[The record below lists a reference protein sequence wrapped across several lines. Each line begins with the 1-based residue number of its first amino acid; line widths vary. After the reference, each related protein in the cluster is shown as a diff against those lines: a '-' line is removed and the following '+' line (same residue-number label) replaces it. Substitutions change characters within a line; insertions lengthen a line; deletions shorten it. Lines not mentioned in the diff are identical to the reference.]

1 VVALCTARWE
11 EAFMAEEL
19 RNIHRQVLP
28 NGLTIISEEMKH
40 IRSVSIGIWIK
51 TGSRDEE
58 AKSNGISHFIEH
70 MVFKGTR
77 NRSAEAIARQVDSIG
92 GNLDAFT
99 AKECVCFNVK
109 VLDEHLPIA
118 FDVLSDLVLN
128 PVFAA
133 EDIVRERRV
142 ILEEIKMDEDNPDY
156 LVHEI
161 FTQNFWKDHPLGKPI
176 LGTKETVKGFEQPLV
191 LDLYQKRFTAGNF
204 TIAAAGNLNHKEFV
218 ELVAKHFDR
227 MKPATNGFHGAPPK
241 IVPRITLRNKKSLE
255 QVQICVGVP
264 SHPIAHEKRFASYV
278 LNTLL
283 GGGMSSRLFQ
293 NIRERQ
299 GLAYAIY
306 SDLNPYRDTGC
317 LSVYAGT
324 SRESAAKVVQSIVSE
339 FKKLKSEPV
348 PQEEVQRSKDQL
360 KGSLMLSLE
369 SSTARMS
376 NLARQ
381 DMYFDRFYGM
391 DEVIEKIEAVTAEDL
406 QAMANDFFQTES
418 IAVTVLGNLDKLKI
432 SRDQL
437 SC

>member
-1 VVALCTARWE
+1 
-11 EAFMAEEL
+11 
-19 RNIHRQVLP
+19 
-28 NGLTIISEEMKH
+28 
-40 IRSVSIGIWIK
+40 
-51 TGSRDEE
+51 
-58 AKSNGISHFIEH
+58 
-70 MVFKGTR
+70 
-77 NRSAEAIARQVDSIG
+77 
-92 GNLDAFT
+92 
-99 AKECVCFNVK
+99 
-109 VLDEHLPIA
+109 
-118 FDVLSDLVLN
+118 
-128 PVFAA
+128 
-133 EDIVRERRV
+133 
-142 ILEEIKMDEDNPDY
+142 
-156 LVHEI
+156 
-161 FTQNFWKDHPLGKPI
+161 
-176 LGTKETVKGFEQPLV
+176 
-191 LDLYQKRFTAGNF
+191 
-204 TIAAAGNLNHKEFV
+204 
-218 ELVAKHFDR
+218 VAKHFDQ
-227 MKPATNGFHGAPPK
+227 MKPASNGFHSAPPK

-306 SDLNPYRDTGC
+306 SDLSPYRDTGC

-339 FKKLKSEPV
+339 FKKLKAEPV
-348 PQEEVQRSKDQL
+348 PFEEVRRSKDQL

-391 DEVIEKIEAVTAEDL
+391 DELIEKIEAVTAQDL
-406 QAMANDFFQTES
+406 QEMANDFFQTDS

-432 SRDQL
+432 TRDQL